1 MPAYTIRYASG
12 STTTHADYQSATAEI
27 HGAYPDAYTHE
38 CDGEDP
44 RTLVWA
50 CEDDSEGDDGSD
62 AVAEI
67 VEALDA

>member
-1 MPAYTIRYASG
+1 MSAYTIRYASG

-27 HGAYPDAYTHE
+27 HGSHSHAYCHE
-38 CDGEDP
+38 CDGDER

-50 CEDDSEGDDGSD
+50 CEDDSEGDDGSS

-67 VEALDA
+67 VEEA

>member
-1 MPAYTIRYASG
+1 MSAYTIRYASG

-27 HGAYPDAYTHE
+27 HGSSPDAYTHE
-38 CDGEDP
+38 CDGDEG

-50 CEDDSEGDDGSD
+50 CEADSEGDDGSS

-67 VEALDA
+67 IEVES